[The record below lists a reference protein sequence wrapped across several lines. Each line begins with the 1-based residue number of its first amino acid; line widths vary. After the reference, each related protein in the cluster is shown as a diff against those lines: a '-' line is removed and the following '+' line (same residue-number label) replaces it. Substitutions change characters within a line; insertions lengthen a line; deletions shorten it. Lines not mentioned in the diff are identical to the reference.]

1 MIQIEN
7 LSKQYGKNEI
17 LRQITVRFESGGIYG
32 LIGAN
37 GCGKTT
43 LMRCICGFSQPT
55 TGYVLVNGCLVGGR
69 RALRRN
75 PALQRSGAVS
85 ETADFA
91 PKTGVIIESPG
102 FLPNESGLTNLMLL
116 ADMSG
121 RADRADARRAME
133 TLGLSP
139 DECKPVGWYSL
150 GMRQRLGFAQ
160 AIMENPDV
168 LVLDEPFNAMDRD
181 ERRARRFFWPAIAR
195 RILRRPAILFMRW
208 RTGGCGGLFLR
219 KETERQRGK
228 KDLKATPR
236 RTDNAEKQTKTR
248 PLDLKDGSWHIC

>member
-7 LSKQYGKNEI
+7 LSKRYGKNEI

-32 LIGAN
+32 LVGAN

-43 LMRCICGFSQPT
+43 LMRCICGFSQ
-55 TGYVLVNGCLVGGR
+55 
-69 RALRRN
+69 

-139 DECKPVGWYSL
+139 DERKPVGRYSL

-181 ERRARRFFWPAIAR
+181 AMEEVHALLRQFREAGKTILLASHSAADIAKACDIVYEMEDGR
-195 RILRRPAILFMRW
+195 LRR
-208 RTGGCGGLFLR
+208 
-219 KETERQRGK
+219 KV
-228 KDLKATPR
+228 
-236 RTDNAEKQTKTR
+236 
-248 PLDLKDGSWHIC
+248 

>member
-7 LSKQYGKNEI
+7 LSKRYGKKEI

-32 LIGAN
+32 LVGAN

-85 ETADFA
+85 KTADFA

-121 RADRADARRAME
+121 R
-133 TLGLSP
+133 
-139 DECKPVGWYSL
+139 KPVGRYSL

-181 ERRARRFFWPAIAR
+181 AMEEVHALLRQFRETGKTILLASHSAADIAKACDIVYEMEDGRLRRAVPA
-195 RILRRPAILFMRW
+195 
-208 RTGGCGGLFLR
+208 
-219 KETERQRGK
+219 ER
-228 KDLKATPR
+228 
-236 RTDNAEKQTKTR
+236 N
-248 PLDLKDGSWHIC
+248 

>member
-7 LSKQYGKNEI
+7 LSKRYGKNEI

-32 LIGAN
+32 LVGAN

-121 RADRADARRAME
+121 RADRAAARSAME

-139 DECKPVGWYSL
+139 DERKPVGRYSL

-181 ERRARRFFWPAIAR
+181 AMEEVHALLRQFREAGKTILLASHSAADIAKACDIVYEMEDGRLRRAVPA
-195 RILRRPAILFMRW
+195 
-208 RTGGCGGLFLR
+208 
-219 KETERQRGK
+219 ER
-228 KDLKATPR
+228 
-236 RTDNAEKQTKTR
+236 N
-248 PLDLKDGSWHIC
+248 

>member
-7 LSKQYGKNEI
+7 LSKRYGKNEI

-32 LIGAN
+32 L
-37 GCGKTT
+37 
-43 LMRCICGFSQPT
+43 
-55 TGYVLVNGCLVGGR
+55 VGGR

-85 ETADFA
+85 KAADFA

-133 TLGLSP
+133 TLGLRRTSASP
-139 DECKPVGWYSL
+139 SAGIRWACGS
-150 GMRQRLGFAQ
+150 GSA
-160 AIMENPDV
+160 
-168 LVLDEPFNAMDRD
+168 
-181 ERRARRFFWPAIAR
+181 
-195 RILRRPAILFMRW
+195 LRRRSWKIQMCWCSTSRSTRWIGTRWKKFMR
-208 RTGGCGGLFLR
+208 C
-219 KETERQRGK
+219 
-228 KDLKATPR
+228 
-236 RTDNAEKQTKTR
+236 
-248 PLDLKDGSWHIC
+248 

>member
-1 MIQIEN
+1 MRRN
-7 LSKQYGKNEI
+7 LSKRYGKNEI

-32 LIGAN
+32 LVGAN

-85 ETADFA
+85 EAADFA

-121 RADRADARRAME
+121 RADRADVRDLLAEILPADCLSQPAME
-133 TLGLSP
+133 LS
-139 DECKPVGWYSL
+139 G
-150 GMRQRLGFAQ
+150 GMRRRVSLARAVAF
-160 AIMENPDV
+160 PSDLV
-168 LVLDEPFNAMDRD
+168 VLDEPFNAMDRD
-181 ERRARRFFWPAIAR
+181 AMEEVHALLRQFREADKTILLASHSAADIAKACDIVYEMEDGR
-195 RILRRPAILFMRW
+195 LRP
-208 RTGGCGGLFLR
+208 
-219 KETERQRGK
+219 KV
-228 KDLKATPR
+228 
-236 RTDNAEKQTKTR
+236 
-248 PLDLKDGSWHIC
+248 

>member
-7 LSKQYGKNEI
+7 LSKRYGKNEI

-32 LIGAN
+32 LVGAN

-85 ETADFA
+85 KAADFA

-139 DECKPVGWYSL
+139 DERKPVGRYSL
-150 GMRQRLGFAQ
+150 GMRQRLGIAQ
-160 AIMENPDV
+160 ALMENPE
-168 LVLDEPFNAMDRD
+168 LLILDEPFNGLDRHGV
-181 ERRARRFFWPAIAR
+181 EEI
-195 RILRRPAILFMRW
+195 
-208 RTGGCGGLFLR
+208 RTLL
-219 KETERQRGK
+219 
-228 KDLKATPR
+228 L
-236 RTDNAEKQTKTR
+236 AEKEKGKTI
-248 PLDLKDGSWHIC
+248 LLASHNTEDIQVLCDHVFEMDGGVMRKR

>member
-7 LSKQYGKNEI
+7 LSKRYGKNEI

-32 LIGAN
+32 LVGAN

-55 TGYVLVNGCLVGGR
+55 TGYVLVNGWLVGGR

-139 DECKPVGWYSL
+139 DERKPVGRYSL

-181 ERRARRFFWPAIAR
+181 AMEAR
-195 RILRRPAILFMRW
+195 RILRRPAISFMRW

-228 KDLKATPR
+228 KDSKATPR
-236 RTDNAEKQTKTR
+236 RIDNAEKQTKTR

>member
-7 LSKQYGKNEI
+7 LSKRYGKNEI

-32 LIGAN
+32 LVGAN

-116 ADMSG
+116 AAGAFAG
-121 RADRADARRAME
+121 RAQARR
-133 TLGLSP
+133 
-139 DECKPVGWYSL
+139 PVFAGHAAAA
-150 GMRQRLGFAQ
+150 RLCAGDHGKSGCAG
-160 AIMENPDV
+160 
-168 LVLDEPFNAMDRD
+168 
-181 ERRARRFFWPAIAR
+181 AR
-195 RILRRPAILFMRW
+195 
-208 RTGGCGGLFLR
+208 
-219 KETERQRGK
+219 
-228 KDLKATPR
+228 
-236 RTDNAEKQTKTR
+236 
-248 PLDLKDGSWHIC
+248 

>member
-7 LSKQYGKNEI
+7 LSKRYGKNEI

-32 LIGAN
+32 LVGAN

-55 TGYVLVNGCLVGGR
+55 TGYVLVNGWLVGGR

-85 ETADFA
+85 KAADFA

-139 DECKPVGWYSL
+139 DERKPVGRYSL

-181 ERRARRFFWPAIAR
+181 AMEEVHALLRQFREADKTILLASHSAADIAKACDIVYEMEDGRLRRAVPA
-195 RILRRPAILFMRW
+195 
-208 RTGGCGGLFLR
+208 
-219 KETERQRGK
+219 ER
-228 KDLKATPR
+228 
-236 RTDNAEKQTKTR
+236 N
-248 PLDLKDGSWHIC
+248 

>member
-7 LSKQYGKNEI
+7 LSKRYGKNEI

-69 RALRRN
+69 RALMRN
-75 PALQRSGAVS
+75 PVLQRSGAVS
-85 ETADFA
+85 KAADFA

-139 DECKPVGWYSL
+139 DERK
-150 GMRQRLGFAQ
+150 
-160 AIMENPDV
+160 
-168 LVLDEPFNAMDRD
+168 PFNAMDRD
-181 ERRARRFFWPAIAR
+181 AMEEVHALLRQFREAGKTILLASHSAADIAKACDIVYEMEDGRLRRAVPA
-195 RILRRPAILFMRW
+195 
-208 RTGGCGGLFLR
+208 
-219 KETERQRGK
+219 ER
-228 KDLKATPR
+228 
-236 RTDNAEKQTKTR
+236 N
-248 PLDLKDGSWHIC
+248 